1 MRIGVWELVL
11 ILAVVLLLFGGTR
24 LAGIGKSLGRGVR
37 EFKEELHADDDQAEA
52 AKQKEE
58 AVKAE
63 VKADAEK
70 KDGQA

>member
-11 ILAVVLLLFGGTR
+11 ILAVVLLLFGGAR

-37 EFKEELHADDDQAEA
+37 EFKEELHADDEQVEA
-52 AKQKEE
+52 AEQKEE